1 MDNRPPSRSPLYL
14 LERSDVGVVH
24 LDRELTVVAMNSFAR
39 RALPVE
45 DKQPFEKMVLSFHP
59 ERSVAKVKFLLDQAE
74 CPVSNPPPMT
84 MIINIPERVLL
95 IKVTKLADLRGDT
108 AGYTL
113 IFYDITELVSS
124 EEPTPQKALAPTQ
137 TPALPPAKRQLQKIP
152 TVSQNRTVLVDIQ
165 TVTHIRSEGHYTWV
179 ATAQGSSFCNLNISD
194 LAGRLGTSFLRIHRS
209 YLANLDFAEQILRD
223 EGKVS
228 LKLRGENTA
237 LPVARASVQLLLEQL
252 GITDLDAVKN

>member
-1 MDNRPPSRSPLYL
+1 M
-14 LERSDVGVVH
+14 GVVH
-24 LDRELTVVAMNSFAR
+24 LDRDLTVVAMNSFAR

-59 ERSVAKVKFLLDQAE
+59 ERSVAKVKFLLDQSE

-95 IKVTKLADLRGDT
+95 IKVTKLGDVRGDT

-113 IFYDITELVSS
+113 IFYDITELVSG
-124 EEPTPQKALAPTQ
+124 EEAAAIKPQ
-137 TPALPPAKRQLQKIP
+137 AKRQLQKIP
-152 TVSQNRTVLVDIQ
+152 TVSQNRTVLVDVE
-165 TVTHIRSEGHYTWV
+165 TVTHIRAEGHYTWV
-179 ATAQGSSFCNLNISD
+179 GTAKGSSFCNLNISD

-223 EGKVS
+223 EGKIS
-228 LKLRGENTA
+228 LKLRGELSA
-237 LPVARASVQLLLEQL
+237 LPVARTSVPRLLEQL
-252 GITDLDAVKN
+252 GIGETDTLKS